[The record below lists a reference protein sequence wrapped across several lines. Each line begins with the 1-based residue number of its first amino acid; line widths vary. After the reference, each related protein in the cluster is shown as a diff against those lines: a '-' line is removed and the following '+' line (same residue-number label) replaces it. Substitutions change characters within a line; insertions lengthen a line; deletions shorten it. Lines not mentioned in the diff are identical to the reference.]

1 MKLERKFNALSDLL
15 AETNASLKLT
25 NFEDYNS
32 EDTVLGVLKIDDPD
46 TVIAIDLTV
55 KANKNLKVTIKDRY
69 EESAAFE
76 ISKTFASTTSVP
88 YSGTFLV
95 APLETY
101 YHGDDGSV
109 NIELSTTTTTYNI
122 DDVTSKVNVFKIEL

>member
-15 AETNASLKLT
+15 AEANASLKLA
-25 NFEDYNS
+25 NFDGY
-32 EDTVLGVLKIDDPD
+32 DTKQTAVGVLKIDDPD
-46 TVIAIDLTV
+46 TLIAIDLSV
-55 KANKNLKVTIKDRY
+55 KANKDLTVTIKDRY

-76 ISKTFASTTSVP
+76 ISETFASTTSVP

>member
-15 AETNASLKLT
+15 VNDNADLKLT
-25 NFEDYNS
+25 GFEDYDS

-69 EESAAFE
+69 EESDAFE
-76 ISKTFASTTSVP
+76 ISETIQGLTTGTLSKTFLT
-88 YSGTFLV
+88 G
-95 APLETY
+95 PLETY

>member
-15 AETNASLKLT
+15 AEANASLKLA
-25 NFEDYNS
+25 NFKGYE
-32 EDTVLGVLKIDDPD
+32 TKQTAVGVLKIDDPD
-46 TVIAIDLTV
+46 TLIAIDLSV
-55 KANKNLKVTIKDRY
+55 NANKNLTVTIKDRY

-76 ISKTFASTTSVP
+76 ISETFASTTSVP

-109 NIELSTTTTTYNI
+109 NIELSTTEANLEAAA
-122 DDVTSKVNVFKIEL
+122 SKVNVFKIEL

>member
-15 AETNASLKLT
+15 VDDNVDLKLT
-25 NFEDYNS
+25 DFEDYDS

-69 EESAAFE
+69 EESDAFE
-76 ISKTFASTTSVP
+76 ISETIQGLTT
-88 YSGTFLV
+88 GTLSKSFLIG
-95 APLETY
+95 PLETY

>member
-15 AETNASLKLT
+15 VNDNADLKLT
-25 NFEDYNS
+25 NFKDYDS
-32 EDTVLGVLKIDDPD
+32 EDTAVGVLKIENPN

-55 KANKNLKVTIKDRY
+55 NANKNLKVTIKDRY
-69 EESAAFE
+69 EADAFE
-76 ISKTFASTTSVP
+76 ISETIQGLTTGTLSE
-88 YSGTFLV
+88 TFLI

-109 NIELSTTTTTYNI
+109 NIELSTTTTAYNV

>member
-15 AETNASLKLT
+15 AEANASLKLAD
-25 NFEDYNS
+25 FDGYNTKS
-32 EDTVLGVLKIDDPD
+32 TAVGVLKIDDPD
-46 TVIAIDLTV
+46 TLIAIDLSV
-55 KANKNLKVTIKDRY
+55 KADKELTVTIKDRY

-76 ISKTFASTTSVP
+76 ISKTFASTTSVLC
-88 YSGTFLV
+88 SGTFLV

-109 NIELSTTTTTYNI
+109 NIELSTTETNLAAAA
-122 DDVTSKVNVFKIEL
+122 SKVNVFKIEL

>member
-15 AETNASLKLT
+15 AEANASLKLA
-25 NFEDYNS
+25 NFDGY
-32 EDTVLGVLKIDDPD
+32 DTKQTAVGVLKIDDPD
-46 TVIAIDLTV
+46 TLIAIDLSV
-55 KANKNLKVTIKDRY
+55 KANKDLTVTIKDRY

-76 ISKTFASTTSVP
+76 ISETIQGSTTGTLSKTFLI
-88 YSGTFLV
+88 G
-95 APLETY
+95 PLETY

>member
-1 MKLERKFNALSDLL
+1 MKLERKFNALSALL
-15 AETNASLKLT
+15 EDDNADLKLT
-25 NFEDYNS
+25 DFEDYA
-32 EDTVLGVLKIDDPD
+32 TKKTAVGVLKIDDPD

-55 KANKNLKVTIKDRY
+55 NENKNLKVTIKDRY
-69 EESAAFE
+69 EESDAFE
-76 ISKTFASTTSVP
+76 ISETIQNLTTGTLSKTFLI
-88 YSGTFLV
+88 G
-95 APLETY
+95 PLETY

>member
-15 AETNASLKLT
+15 VDDNADLKLT
-25 NFEDYNS
+25 DFEDYDS

-55 KANKNLKVTIKDRY
+55 NANKNLKVTIKDRY
-69 EESAAFE
+69 EESDAFE
-76 ISKTFASTTSVP
+76 ISETIQGLTTGTLSKTFLI
-88 YSGTFLV
+88 G
-95 APLETY
+95 PLETY

-109 NIELSTTTTTYNI
+109 NIELSTTETNLAAAA
-122 DDVTSKVNVFKIEL
+122 SKVNVFKIEL

>member
-15 AETNASLKLT
+15 VDDNADLKLT
-25 NFEDYNS
+25 DFEDYDS

-69 EESAAFE
+69 EESDAFE
-76 ISKTFASTTSVP
+76 ISETIQGVTTGTLSKTFLI
-88 YSGTFLV
+88 G
-95 APLETY
+95 PLETY